1 MRLINAK
8 QRCEGEST
16 MQAEAVAQ
24 ASNARNRVTSW
35 LQNALKNAK
44 QRCATPR

>member
-1 MRLINAK
+1 MRRINAK

-24 ASNARNRVTSW
+24 PHRLRTLAIW
-35 LQNALKNAK
+35 
-44 QRCATPR
+44 